1 MGQVTV
7 TFNNQDHHLACQD
20 GGEERL
26 KMLADYINQR
36 ASSLIEHL
44 GSTGDTRL
52 LLMTAIMIADELHE
66 LNDGELPSHSEAA
79 AEVKRMDVAMG
90 KAILKIEEMAKA
102 SGMAVEQLGS
112 IYKSNENIKQ
122 NLMYAIR
129 EEKTFEKLLS
139 EMKVK

>member
-26 KMLADYINQR
+26 KSLADYIDQR

-44 GSTGDTRL
+44 GPVGDTRL
-52 LLMTAIMIADELHE
+52 LLMTAIMIADDLHD
-66 LNDGELPSHSEAA
+66 LNDGELPSNSESA

-90 KAILKIEEMAKA
+90 KAILKIEEMAKVLEA
-102 SGMAVEQLGS
+102 S
-112 IYKSNENIKQ
+112 
-122 NLMYAIR
+122 
-129 EEKTFEKLLS
+129 
-139 EMKVK
+139 